1 MQSKVHD
8 CLYSLLW
15 VIDFPSSS
23 PVRRRSVRHA
33 HSRSAPGAGG
43 ARRRTLLRH
52 NSKVFSIKRFLRA
65 QNFLHFIFKLRPW
78 IFPSDPTPTTARR
91 SLILRLYSRIN
102 IVYIDKVFLPT
113 FSLLFSFP
121 SECLKNCQW
130 RLWTARS
137 GLECSVLPPEGLKR
151 T

>member
-23 PVRRRSVRHA
+23 PVWRRSARA
-33 HSRSAPGAGG
+33 CALEERAAGG

-113 FSLLFSFP
+113 FILLFSFP

-137 GLECSVLPPEGLKR
+137 GLECSVLPPNGLKR